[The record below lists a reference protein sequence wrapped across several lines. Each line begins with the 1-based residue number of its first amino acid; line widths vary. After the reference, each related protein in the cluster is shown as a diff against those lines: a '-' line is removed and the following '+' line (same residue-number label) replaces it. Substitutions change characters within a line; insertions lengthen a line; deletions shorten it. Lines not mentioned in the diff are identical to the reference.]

1 KKNKNILQKESS
13 YDGMNRQGEL
23 TKELKGVH
31 HDHEWWHKLTG
42 GQQEALDMIMHKV
55 SRIVCGDNLYIDSW
69 RDIAGYAQ
77 VIVDALETTVGAS
90 DASVKRIVRT
100 KDGWRYDN

>member
-1 KKNKNILQKESS
+1 MDKMIRQKEAA
-13 YDGMNRQGEL
+13 YGGMHRQGEL
-23 TKELKGVH
+23 SQELKGVL
-31 HDHEWWHKLTG
+31 HDHEGWHKLTG
-42 GQQEALDMIMHKV
+42 GQQEALDMVMHKV

-90 DASVKRIVRT
+90 DASVHRVVRT
-100 KDGWRYDN
+100 KDGWRYED